1 MSKLTEGV
9 NGVNGVNGVGRAPDA
24 PAGSLARSVT
34 GSSSESSLGGAAAQ
48 HTIGVI
54 GAGTMGAGIAQ
65 VAAASGHPVRL
76 LDLRAG
82 AAAAAITQT
91 AQSLATL
98 VEKGRLSAAD
108 RDATLARLSVCDS
121 VAQMADAAL
130 VIEVIVESLEAKRKL
145 LQEVE
150 AIVAPTAVIASN
162 TSSISIT
169 AIAGGLRHPRRVVGM
184 HFFNPVPQMKLVEV
198 VSGAETDA
206 AVAQGV
212 FDLARR
218 WGKTPVHA
226 KSTPGFIVNRIARPY
241 YAEALALLQEQAAT
255 PATLDALARSA
266 GFRMGPC
273 ELMDLIGHDVNY
285 AVTQSVFEANYFDRR
300 YMPSIVQKAL
310 LDGGRLGRKA
320 GKGFYDGV
328 PPTASPLIEPARVDT
343 DTHADTDTD
352 SAAEPAPDELATPP
366 LTLCGH
372 GPLARG
378 LHAWMT
384 QRGLS
389 FAADSRADWT
399 GWRLGTVQVHVTD
412 GRTAMQLAVEHRC
425 PDMAVVDL
433 PLLSD
438 KMNAIAVAFAAR
450 CSEASRQQ
458 VRAALRACGW
468 QAMELRDTPALWA
481 ARTLCMLVNE
491 GADAVHQGVCTEEGA
506 NLAMKLGT
514 NWPHGPF
521 EWLAALGVERVVTVL
536 DHLHASTRN
545 ERYRVSPLLQ
555 HKLWAERAGS
565 PG

>member
-1 MSKLTEGV
+1 MSKPTDTVQAATWL
-9 NGVNGVNGVGRAPDA
+9 
-24 PAGSLARSVT
+24 AGP
-34 GSSSESSLGGAAAQ
+34 AAQ
-48 HTIGVI
+48 QTIGVI

-82 AAAAAITQT
+82 AAAAAIAQT

-98 VEKGRLSAAD
+98 VAKGRLSATE
-108 RDATLARLSVCDS
+108 RDATLARLSVCDG

-130 VIEVIVESLEAKRKL
+130 VIEVIVENLEAKRRL

-150 AIVAPTAVIASN
+150 AVIAPTAVLASN

-169 AIAGGLRHPRRVVGM
+169 AIANGLQHPQRVIGM

-206 AVAQGV
+206 GVAQAV
-212 FDLARR
+212 FELARR

-255 PATLDALARSA
+255 PSTLDALARSA

-310 LDGGRLGRKA
+310 MDGGRLGRKV
-320 GKGFYDGV
+320 GKGFYNGV
-328 PPTASPLIEPARVDT
+328 PPTASPLIEPAAVDSD
-343 DTHADTDTD
+343 DTAT
-352 SAAEPAPDELATPP
+352 EPTAPG
-366 LTLCGH
+366 LTLCGS

-384 QRGLS
+384 QRGLAFS
-389 FAADSRADWT
+389 ADSRTEWT
-399 GWRLGTVQVHVTD
+399 GWRFGAVQVHVTD
-412 GRTAMQLAVEHRC
+412 GRTAMQLAAEQRC
-425 PDMAVVDL
+425 AELAVVDL

-438 KMNAIAVAFAAR
+438 KMNAIAVAFAPR
-450 CSEASRQQ
+450 TSDASRHA
-458 VRAALRACGW
+458 VGAAMKACGW
-468 QAMELRDTPALWA
+468 QALELRDTPALWA

-491 GADAVHQGVCTEEGA
+491 GADAVQQGVCSEEGA

-521 EWLAALGVERVVTVL
+521 EWLAALGVERVVAVL
-536 DHLHASTRN
+536 DHLHAFTRS

-555 HKLWAERAGS
+555 HTLWAARAA
-565 PG
+565 